1 MSILQT
7 LMTAPLLD
15 SGGGEP
21 PPYTGTEFF
30 WAGDQDAWSAF
41 GGLQSNSVYSNPAP
55 ANPSYT
61 YPDGS
66 YTGKTRNFTG
76 TQWMISMNLGIGGA
90 WTPNANAIS
99 INFWFYPTAN
109 NVQLLNEMGTQDP
122 SATWHYSM
130 LEIDSFSYIRARFWN
145 GTGSQSFISSNTVD
159 LNQWNH
165 IYFAEDTQGGHIF
178 ELNGVGTTGLP
189 TYYRQKPDTG
199 QEYFGVGLSDSTN
212 MVTSNPFQGKLG
224 YLTIADYVNGST
236 YSGTV
241 GRFRP

>member
-15 SGGGEP
+15 GGSP
-21 PPYTGTEFF
+21 PPPPPPTGNEFF

-66 YTGKTRNFTG
+66 YTGKTRDFTG

-90 WTPNANAIS
+90 WPSNVIAI
-99 INFWFYPTAN
+99 NLWFYPTAN
-109 NVQLLNEMGTQDP
+109 NVQIMSELNTQDTG
-122 SATWHYSM
+122 AGYHYSM
-130 LEIDSFSYIRARFWN
+130 LEIDSNNHIRARFYDGF
-145 GTGSQSFISSNTVD
+145 GTRSLTSTNTVT

-165 IYFAEDTQGGHIF
+165 IYFSEDISGNHTFQ
-178 ELNGVGTTGLP
+178 LNLYATTGLEV
-189 TYYRQKPDTG
+189 YIRSSSG
-199 QEYFGVGLSDSTN
+199 ASSEYFAVGLSDSTN

-224 YLTIADYVNGST
+224 YITIADYVNGST
-236 YSGTV
+236 FTNTRA
-241 GRFRP
+241 RFGI